1 MVKKL
6 NNPRYS
12 IIVPVYGVEAYLPQ
26 AIESVLSQSVS
37 DWELI
42 LVDDGS
48 KDRCPEIC
56 DHYASLDQRIH
67 VIHKENGGLVSARQE
82 GIKQCRGEYVLQ
94 LDGDDFWNTDLLR
107 NIDEVVVQ
115 YQPDCILFSYCTTK
129 EDGIPIKEYHN
140 KLPQGLYSGQRM
152 QKLWEQMLYDPQDPN
167 INGNTGAFTH
177 SLCTAV
183 FRRQIVTPFQ
193 LLVPQQIHMGEDAA
207 VTIPAVCGCKSVYA
221 LDKAMYQYRLRNQ
234 SMVRTFNR
242 NEIEGRKYLIAHLKA
257 YGRQL
262 PSQNLNG
269 YIYQMMEKYW
279 IKAAR
284 NLGSYQ
290 EFKSCAMDSFQLLNQ
305 EVLQDVSG
313 FHLKMKYRMRVF
325 IIRNKLLY
333 IWWLFYRR

>member
-94 LDGDDFWNTDLLR
+94 LDGDDFWNADLLQ
-107 NIDEVVVQ
+107 NIDAVVVQ

-129 EDGIPIKEYHN
+129 EDGTPIKEYHN
-140 KLPQGLYSGQRM
+140 KLPQGLYSGQKL
-152 QKLWEQMLYDPQDPN
+152 QKLWEKMLYDPQDPALN
-167 INGNTGAFTH
+167 CNVGAFSH
-177 SLCTAV
+177 SVWAAV
-183 FRRQIVTPFQ
+183 FRRQVVTPFQ
-193 LLVPQQIHMGEDAA
+193 LLVPKQIHMGEDAA
-207 VTIPAVCGCKSVYA
+207 VTVPAVCSCKSVYA

-242 NEIEGRKYLIAHLKA
+242 NEIEGRKYLIAHLKE

-269 YIYQMMEKYW
+269 YLYQKLERYW
-279 IKAAR
+279 VMAAR
-284 NLGSYQ
+284 NLSSYQ
-290 EFKSCAMDSFQLLNQ
+290 EFKICVKDSFQLLNHD
-305 EVLQDVSG
+305 VLEDMSG
-313 FHLKMKYRMRVF
+313 FQLKLKYRMRIF
-325 IIRNKLLY
+325 IVKNKLWY
-333 IWWLFYRR
+333 IWWLFYHR